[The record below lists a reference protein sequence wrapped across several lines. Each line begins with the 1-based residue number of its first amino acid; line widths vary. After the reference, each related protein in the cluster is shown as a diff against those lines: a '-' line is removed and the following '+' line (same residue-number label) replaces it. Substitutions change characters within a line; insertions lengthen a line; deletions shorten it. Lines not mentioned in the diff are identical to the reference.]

1 MTAPAAVAAVGLDPA
16 AFAGVDGLYLF
27 HLEPRYRHAGHR
39 LGWSDDMQ
47 RRVGEHLST
56 GRKSS
61 PLVRAQ
67 LAAGGAVVLARVWQH
82 GDRTLEAR
90 LKRQGG
96 LSRHCPI
103 CRATGRYHA

>member
-1 MTAPAAVAAVGLDPA
+1 MTTAADTVEL
-16 AFAGVDGLYLF
+16 VDGEGLYLF

-39 LGWSDDMQ
+39 LGWSNNVR
-47 RRVGEHLST
+47 RRVAQHL
-56 GRKSS
+56 GRGRLAS
-61 PLVRAQ
+61 PLIRAQ
-67 LAAGGAVVLARVWQH
+67 LDAGGAAIVARVWPG

>member
-1 MTAPAAVAAVGLDPA
+1 VSSAIADAELVDG
-16 AFAGVDGLYLF
+16 DGLYLF
-27 HLEPRYRHAGHR
+27 HLEPRYQHAGHR
-39 LGWSDDMQ
+39 LGWSTNVRQ
-47 RRVGEHLST
+47 RVEQHL
-56 GRKSS
+56 GRGPRSS
-61 PLVRAQ
+61 PLIRAQ
-67 LAAGGAVVLARVWQH
+67 LAAGGRVVVARVWPG